1 MSTDQ
6 QLHLYLLAAP
16 RRPWRRAS
24 EISLEILLGSS
35 LPRQLDRSGA
45 VDSPSAPA
53 VTAGVA

>member
-6 QLHLYLLAAP
+6 QLRLYLLAAP

-24 EISLEILLGSS
+24 EISLELLLGSS